1 MTTTIDVL
9 ESKYLDMDKRLVRI
23 EDKLDVFLEKVE
35 TKYIT
40 KEEQKV
46 IDINIQKTIDSLG
59 KDINGLNSK
68 IWRLVWALITLLG
81 WVIAWFVSVM
91 KL

>member
-68 IWRLVWALITLLG
+68 IWRLV
-81 WVIAWFVSVM
+81 
-91 KL
+91 